1 MENHPG
7 YLHGLYPCPAPSS
20 SSSVEGGRGVGGR
33 WTAACYT
40 FRVPRVIS
48 NFSVT
53 RERERNDGENERN
66 ENIVKKRLSKRL
78 ILFPFIS

>member
-53 RERERNDGENERN
+53 REREE
-66 ENIVKKRLSKRL
+66 
-78 ILFPFIS
+78 